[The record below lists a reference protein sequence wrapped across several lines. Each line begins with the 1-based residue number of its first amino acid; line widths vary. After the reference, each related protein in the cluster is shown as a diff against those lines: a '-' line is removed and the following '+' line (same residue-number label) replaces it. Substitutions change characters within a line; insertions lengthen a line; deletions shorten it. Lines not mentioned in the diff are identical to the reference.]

1 MELKKKCRTFLTKL
15 SLMLLFSLSCV
26 SHIYTMVI
34 MMLAAVEVGWCDSGG
49 GMMVVVVAIE
59 LGHGGSSMVMDD
71 QLLNCVNYYL
81 ILI

>member
-1 MELKKKCRTFLTKL
+1 
-15 SLMLLFSLSCV
+15 
-26 SHIYTMVI
+26 MVI